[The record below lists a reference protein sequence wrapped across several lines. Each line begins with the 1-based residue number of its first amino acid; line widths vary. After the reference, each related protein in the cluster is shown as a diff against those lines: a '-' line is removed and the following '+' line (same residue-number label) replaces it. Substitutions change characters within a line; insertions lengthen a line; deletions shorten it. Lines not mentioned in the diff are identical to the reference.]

1 MKGLEQRRF
10 SIELGQRPTGYKLY
24 LIDVTE
30 GQERSAPSSLRFQLI
45 FNIETEL
52 GVFKDFD

>member
-1 MKGLEQRRF
+1 MSRGDS
-10 SIELGQRPTGYKLY
+10 SIELGQRLTGYKLY